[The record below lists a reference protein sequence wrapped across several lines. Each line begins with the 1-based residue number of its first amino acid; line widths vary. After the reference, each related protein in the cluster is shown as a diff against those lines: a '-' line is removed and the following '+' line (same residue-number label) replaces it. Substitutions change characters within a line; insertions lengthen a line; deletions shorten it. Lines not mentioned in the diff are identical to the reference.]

1 MSDGSQLLLKH
12 VDFEDNTEAVRG
24 MLERYCSSIQ
34 EYVKNGVTAEADEDT
49 LVVDFLRS
57 LTPIPRSTALE
68 KAVETGWPRLIQK
81 IVLGN
86 IMLLIKSSDPNG
98 GAEKG
103 MIIWISTF
111 LAAACCGA
119 FSHTIHAI

>member
-68 KAVETGWPRLIQK
+68 KAVETGSWNDVLAKADPEDRLGKHHVADQVVGSK
-81 IVLGN
+81 WRSRKVNDYL
-86 IMLLIKSSDPNG
+86 D
-98 GAEKG
+98 
-103 MIIWISTF
+103 F
-111 LAAACCGA
+111 
-119 FSHTIHAI
+119 